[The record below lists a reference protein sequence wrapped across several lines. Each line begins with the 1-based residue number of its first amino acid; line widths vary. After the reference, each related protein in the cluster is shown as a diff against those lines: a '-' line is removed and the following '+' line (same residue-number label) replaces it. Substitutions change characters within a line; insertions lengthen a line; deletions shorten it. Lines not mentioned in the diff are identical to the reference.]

1 MRLDR
6 NIDHLTS
13 LFQTLHGNQNKIVYQ
28 MNEYQ
33 QKNIDLKQS
42 FSHRLIS
49 ILHRC
54 ICTFVLFPSEQ
65 NGQAVYGIE
74 FSESHQL
81 TPHLYVCKYV
91 YILYTCICVPIYICS
106 INSNRNEGLFT

>member
-1 MRLDR
+1 MRLDG